1 MIQKSLPDDYFPVAL
16 KKLFDGKITGPL
28 EISCEEIQEARSWK
42 RQLDLDILEIE
53 NQLNSKSF

>member
-1 MIQKSLPDDYFPVAL
+1 MTQKSLPDDYYPVAL

-28 EISCEEIQEARSWK
+28 EISREEIQEVRSWK